1 MSAGPS
7 LLSGPPLE
15 AGMEHLDA
23 HLARLGALP
32 PGNAHAL
39 ETLERSGLLGRGG
52 AAFPVATKWRSVAQ
66 RARGDAAIL
75 ANGAEGE
82 PLSHKDRLLMERR
95 PHLVLDGVAL
105 AAQTV
110 GARDAVLYVGAAHG
124 AAVAAMR
131 EALAERPR
139 AERRMTRLVA
149 SPARYVAGE
158 ESAAVHFVEAGV
170 ALPTAT
176 PPRVYERG
184 IGGRP
189 TLVQNVETLAH
200 TALIA
205 RYGDAWFR
213 GLGAGT
219 SSGTAL
225 LTVSGAVQRRGVVE
239 VPMGSTVG
247 EAIARAGGASDPGD
261 AVLLGGYFGGW
272 VSSEQAWEAPVD
284 AAWLRSQGMA
294 LGSGVI
300 AVLPAGRCG
309 VEETAR
315 IVAYLADQSARQCG
329 PCVFGLRAIA
339 EAVDR
344 LAHNAARDG
353 DLQRVQRWSGQ
364 LAGRGACRHPDGAA
378 VLVGSA
384 LRTFDVDFARH
395 AARRGCEA
403 RPAQARQGVA

>member
-1 MSAGPS
+1 MSFRPS

-15 AGMEHLDA
+15 AGMEHFDA
-23 HLARLGALP
+23 HRARLGALP
-32 PGNAHAL
+32 QGGAHVA
-39 ETLERSGLLGRGG
+39 EALERSGLLGRGG
-52 AAFPVATKWRSVAQ
+52 AAFPVATKWRGVAG
-66 RARGDAAIL
+66 RARGDAAVL

-110 GARDAVLYVGAAHG
+110 GARDAVLYIGAGHSS
-124 AAVAAMR
+124 AAAAMR
-131 EALAERPR
+131 AALAERPA

-149 SPARYVAGE
+149 APARYVAGE
-158 ESAAVHFVEAGV
+158 ESAAVHFVDSGV
-170 ALPTAT
+170 ALPTST
-176 PPRVYERG
+176 PPRVFERG

-200 TALIA
+200 VALIA

-213 GLGAGT
+213 DLGAGAEA
-219 SSGTAL
+219 STAL
-225 LTVSGAVQRRGVVE
+225 LTVTGAVHRRGVVE

-247 EAIARAGGASDPGD
+247 EAIARAGGATEPGD

-272 VSSEQAWEAPVD
+272 VSTSQAWDAPVD
-284 AAWLRSQGMA
+284 AAWLRAQGMT
-294 LGSGVI
+294 LGCGVV

-344 LAHNAARDG
+344 IAHNAARDG
-353 DLQRVQRWSGQ
+353 DLQQVQRWSGQ
-364 LAGRGACRHPDGAA
+364 LAGRGACKHPDGAA
-378 VLVGSA
+378 ALLGSA
-384 LRTFDVDFARH
+384 LRVFAIDFARH
-395 AARRGCEA
+395 AARRGCEVHA
-403 RPAQARQGVA
+403 RLREGVA